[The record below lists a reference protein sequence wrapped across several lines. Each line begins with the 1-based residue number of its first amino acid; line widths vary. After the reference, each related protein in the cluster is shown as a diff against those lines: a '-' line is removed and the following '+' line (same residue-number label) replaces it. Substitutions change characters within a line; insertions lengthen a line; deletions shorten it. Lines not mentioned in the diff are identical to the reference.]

1 MCFAGI
7 RTKES
12 FAFRISPATYRTI
25 ILTALNAILIVDSS
39 WWAGYW
45 AHPWFSNYCSSPLSP
60 YNSKSRACSRCRQVV
75 NLGVWSQRCSGLLP
89 PMLVAPGGEA
99 LGWILSNPSA
109 TWMCG
114 KDPLLGLG
122 DCTQLS
128 VHLWCS
134 LPGSCGRAGSRAL
147 PVFSTMLHLQWWFMM

>member
-1 MCFAGI
+1 MGEWDSLCFAGI

-99 LGWILSNPSA
+99 LWVDPVQSICHVDVREGSLAWSWRLHPVVGASLVLSA
-109 TWMCG
+109 R
-114 KDPLLGLG
+114 
-122 DCTQLS
+122 
-128 VHLWCS
+128 VLWQS
-134 LPGSCGRAGSRAL
+134 
-147 PVFSTMLHLQWWFMM
+147 WF

>member
-1 MCFAGI
+1 MGEWDSLCFAGI

-12 FAFRISPATYRTI
+12 FTFRISPATYRTI

-75 NLGVWSQRCSGLLP
+75 NLGVWSQRCSGAP
-89 PMLVAPGGEA
+89 HPMLVAPGGGGPWVDPVQSICHVDVREGSLA
-99 LGWILSNPSA
+99 WSWRLHPVVGASLVLSA
-109 TWMCG
+109 R
-114 KDPLLGLG
+114 
-122 DCTQLS
+122 
-128 VHLWCS
+128 VLWQS
-134 LPGSCGRAGSRAL
+134 
-147 PVFSTMLHLQWWFMM
+147 WF